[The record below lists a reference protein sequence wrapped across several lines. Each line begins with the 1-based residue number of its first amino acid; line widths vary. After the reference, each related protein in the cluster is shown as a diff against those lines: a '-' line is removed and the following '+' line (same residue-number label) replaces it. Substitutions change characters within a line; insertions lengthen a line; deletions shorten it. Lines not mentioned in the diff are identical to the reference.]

1 MNNLIV
7 SSLSGRG
14 SKGKGREGKG
24 REFKRETARVLLTRP
39 LFLLTNK
46 IELLMS
52 APYGLTTL
60 VYPMQLICRFACSSA
75 LMKKDVPSS
84 RGFFP

>member
-24 REFKRETARVLLTRP
+24 IYARDCTRASHASII
-39 LFLLTNK
+39 FANK
-46 IELLMS
+46 
-52 APYGLTTL
+52 
-60 VYPMQLICRFACSSA
+60 
-75 LMKKDVPSS
+75 
-84 RGFFP
+84 